1 MKRKILTDYA
11 VSKRCQEEIEQTI
24 QSNPSMILTLTNIQ
38 NDDVN
43 YLMTTMVQYI
53 KDRFLSFDEVKL
65 PFIINSMLEKGNY
78 DKKFLAS
85 LLYSLNVDT
94 RYNELTTKLLYTYA
108 LNKINGG
115 KLLTSLI
122 DKTKLIKELD
132 KMEEI
137 ISSKDY
143 TITKDDLKM
152 LEELNQNM
160 EVVTFSPTSLGGGEC
175 HKTIIYLFIM
185 LHCMKL

>member
-11 VSKRCQEEIEQTI
+11 VSKRCQEEEIEQTI

-43 YLMTTMVQYI
+43 YLMTTMIQYI
-53 KDRFLSFDEVKL
+53 KDKFLSFDEVKL
-65 PFIINSMLEKGNY
+65 PFIINLMLEKGNY
-78 DKKFLAS
+78 DKKCDDKKFLAS
-85 LLYSLNVDT
+85 LLYFLNVDT

-115 KLLTSLI
+115 TLLTSLI
-122 DKTKLIKELD
+122 DKTKLIKGLD
-132 KMEEI
+132 KIEEI

-152 LEELNQNM
+152 LEELNQNL
-160 EVVTFSPTSLGGGEC
+160 EVL
-175 HKTIIYLFIM
+175 KKYLNYRKF
-185 LHCMKL
+185 

>member
-1 MKRKILTDYA
+1 MFDKNIYIKQIEEQMKRKVLTDYV
-11 VSKRCQEEIEQTI
+11 VSKSCQDEEIEQTI

-65 PFIINSMLEKGNY
+65 PFIVNSMLEKGNY

-122 DKTKLIKELD
+122 DKTKLIKGLD
-132 KMEEI
+132 KIEEI

-152 LEELNQNM
+152 LEELNQNL
-160 EVVTFSPTSLGGGEC
+160 EVL
-175 HKTIIYLFIM
+175 KKYLNYRKF
-185 LHCMKL
+185 